1 MDGGMRE
8 ADERIA
14 AGESVSDAL
23 RLDGNAAAGILSE
36 IFAPDLTAAR
46 ATCAHCGTTRA
57 VGALVVYAH
66 GMGTVVRCPSCDAVV
81 LCVARTPTQ
90 VWLDLTGAKHI
101 IIAAASLPA

>member
-1 MDGGMRE
+1 MDGNRRTSDE
-8 ADERIA
+8 PFAD
-14 AGESVSDAL
+14 GQSVADAL

-46 ATCAHCGTTRA
+46 ATCAHCGTTSA

-66 GMGTVVRCPSCDAVV
+66 GMGTVVRCPSCDGVV

-90 VWLDLTGAKHI
+90 VWLDPTGARRI
-101 IIAAASLPA
+101 VIAAASLPA